1 MAFRCRRLRSA
12 LAWFERAS
20 DQSLDA
26 SEKPIISERPAKPLG
41 EYLIEGYHLKCV
53 AAIAKHQTVH
63 TDRSPARPE
72 VTADYLQDRRP
83 ARRPKS
89 NLVGYLPASR
99 KPGRPRLAY

>member
-41 EYLIEGYHLKCV
+41 EDLIEGYHLKCV
-53 AAIAKHQTVH
+53 AALAKHQTVH
-63 TDRSPARPE
+63 IDRSPARPE
-72 VTADYLQDRRP
+72 VTADYLQDRRT
-83 ARRPKS
+83 ASRPNFK
-89 NLVGYLPASR
+89 LDVYLPASR
-99 KPGRPRLAY
+99 RTRR